1 MRKKGIV
8 RAAVKSDIPSID
20 MFLQQRITIHRH
32 LDWRKPTE
40 WIGRSPFLLYLS
52 SDNLIEAILNCVP
65 EPQDTYWIRLF
76 AYKNPFYKASYWNAL
91 FNNTG
96 LEIITDQ
103 SDNPTIASLAY
114 QNWMKDLL
122 EMEGWVEKQQVILF
136 KWDNRKKAK
145 LFESISHPTPIRQ
158 MTYTDLEE
166 VTYIDQTCFR
176 PLWQQSK
183 EALEHAYAQ
192 SYYSTVFENNQ
203 SICGFQ
209 ISTYDKGKAHLARLA
224 VLPDFQKQHIGERM
238 VLNML
243 KHFDD
248 HRTYDVSVNTQ
259 QDNYNSIGL
268 YNKLHFK
275 KTGDSFP
282 VYIYN

>member
-8 RAAVKSDIPSID
+8 RAAVESDISAID
-20 MFLQQRITIHRH
+20 KFLKQRINIHRH
-32 LDWRKPTE
+32 LDWRNPTE
-40 WIGRSPFLLYLS
+40 WVGRSPLLLYIS
-52 SDNLIEAILNCVP
+52 SDNSIEAILNCVP

-76 AYKNPFYKASYWNAL
+76 AYKNPFYKVSYWNAL
-91 FNNTG
+91 FNITG

-103 SDNPTIASLAY
+103 SDNPIIASLAY

-122 EMEGWVEKQQVILF
+122 KMEGWVEKQQVIQF
-136 KWDNRKKAK
+136 KWDNKNKAK
-145 LFESISHPTPIRQ
+145 LFESVIPSTPIRQ
-158 MTYTDLEE
+158 MTYADIEK
-166 VTYIDQTCFR
+166 VAYIDQACFH

-183 EALEHAYAQ
+183 EALEHAFAQ
-192 SYYSTVFENNQ
+192 SSYSTVFENNQ
-203 SICGFQ
+203 SVCGFQ

-224 VLPDFQKQHIGERM
+224 VLPDFQKQHIGEKM

-243 KHFDD
+243 KYFDD
-248 HRTYDVSVNTQ
+248 HGTDYVSVNTQ

-268 YNKLHFK
+268 YKKLHFR

-282 VYIYN
+282 VYIYC